1 MDQEIKQNIVKGLG
15 LDALPAEEQE
25 KALESI
31 SRIIFQNIIVNSLD
45 LLNEADQDAFEK
57 LLSSEGTTG
66 DEISE
71 FLNQRI
77 PNFNE
82 LVAKEAANFRN
93 EAAEFVD
100 NVEREG
106 ETS

>member
-1 MDQEIKQNIVKGLG
+1 MDQGIKQNIIKGLG
-15 LDALPAEEQE
+15 LDALPEEAQE
-25 KALESI
+25 RALESM

-45 LLNEADQDAFEK
+45 ELSEADQDAFEK
-57 LLSSEGTTG
+57 LLSSDGVTG
-66 DEISE
+66 DAISE
-71 FLNQRI
+71 FLSQRI

-82 LVAKEAANFRN
+82 LVEKEVANFRN

-100 NVEREG
+100 NVEEKK